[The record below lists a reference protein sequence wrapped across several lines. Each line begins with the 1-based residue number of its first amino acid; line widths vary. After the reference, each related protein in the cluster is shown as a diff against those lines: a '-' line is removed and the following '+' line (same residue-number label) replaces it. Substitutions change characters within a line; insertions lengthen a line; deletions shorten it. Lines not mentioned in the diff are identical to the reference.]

1 LNDIDEP
8 VKQVKKGE
16 MDFQKN
22 VESIQMALVTLGYE
36 LPVYGIDG
44 LYGPETAESI
54 RKFKV
59 DNKIKESYR
68 PLNALFESYL
78 DEDDDMDEKEEVN
91 SEEKPLSGDVIT
103 PSTIQ
108 IMIDKLK
115 SLSLNQNKLE
125 KLSDID

>member
-1 LNDIDEP
+1 
-8 VKQVKKGE
+8 
-16 MDFQKN
+16 
-22 VESIQMALVTLGYE
+22 
-36 LPVYGIDG
+36 